1 MTDLIPQ
8 LVPLWIL
15 ITLFAALMQSV
26 RTAAQKQMT
35 TAGKE
40 SGAAI
45 TPMAATYVRALYGL
59 PFALVYLAVVYYFT
73 GWEADSVQANF
84 SFQFYLYCLLGGVS
98 QIAAT
103 FCLIYSFKLRSFAVS
118 TGYSKTEVILTA
130 IVGTLFFVETISL
143 LGWMAMILIT
153 LGIALM
159 TIAKTGLSW
168 RMLTEPSALYGLG
181 AGFGLALAG
190 LFIKD
195 ASFELGTGFNFLN
208 AAWTLVV
215 LLGWQAVLLF
225 LWLAYKEPGT
235 HVHLHKVSKLCWFVG
250 ATSCLGSIGWFTGFT
265 LTNASYVRAVG
276 QVEMIIALMITAFY
290 FKEKLKKLEWI
301 GIFVLLSGILC
312 FFVLS

>member
-1 MTDLIPQ
+1 MTDLI
-8 LVPLWIL
+8 PLWIL
-15 ITLFAALMQSV
+15 ITFFAALMQSV

-40 SGAAI
+40 SGATI

-59 PFALVYLAVVYYFT
+59 PFAIVYLALVMYFT
-73 GWEADSVQANF
+73 GWGFENRTGNF
-84 SFQFYLYCLLGGVS
+84 SPLFFWYCLLGGVS

-103 FCLIYSFKLRSFAVS
+103 FCLVYSFKLRSFAVS

-143 LGWMAMILIT
+143 LGWLAMIVIT
-153 LGIALM
+153 IGIAMM
-159 TIAKTGLSW
+159 TFAKTGLSW
-168 RMLTEPSALYGLG
+168 KMLTDPSGLYGLG

-195 ASFELGTGFNFLN
+195 ASFELNTGFNFLN

-215 LLGWQAVLLF
+215 LLGWQAVILFVWLLF
-225 LWLAYKEPGT
+225 KEPGT
-235 HVHLHKVSKLCWFVG
+235 QANLNRVSKLSWFVG

-276 QVEMIIALMITAFY
+276 QIEMIIALLITALY
-290 FKEKLKKLEWI
+290 FKEKLKPLEWA
-301 GIFVLLSGILC
+301 GIFVLLGGILA
-312 FFVLS
+312 FFLI